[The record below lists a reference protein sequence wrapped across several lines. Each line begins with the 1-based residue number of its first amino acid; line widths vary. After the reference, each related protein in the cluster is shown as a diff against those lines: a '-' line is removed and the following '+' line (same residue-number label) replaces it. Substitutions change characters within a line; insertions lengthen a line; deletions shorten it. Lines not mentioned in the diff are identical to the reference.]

1 MTSPMGNFSQG
12 VYGDRM
18 IGTTHRLLVWV
29 DFQPALEIAIEPKGK
44 DRQGPPSSKPD
55 LSEHS
60 LLQAPDSC
68 LNETASPNYGYTPVL
83 AVPYTVCHLTSKAY
97 GDHNSYIQL
106 AYLLLISSN

>member
-44 DRQGPPSSKPD
+44 DDKDRLPPN
-55 LSEHS
+55 LTC
-60 LLQAPDSC
+60 QNIAFC
-68 LNETASPNYGYTPVL
+68 R
-83 AVPYTVCHLTSKAY
+83 HLTPA
-97 GDHNSYIQL
+97 
-106 AYLLLISSN
+106 